1 MTDQQTRPLF
11 RPEAVEAHARG
22 RSFDDDEGLDLKE
35 GQTTWAFR
43 LLILGLVVTVLAALT
58 VKVEETARG
67 NVVVSG
73 GRTVVHLPITAA
85 PRVARGQPVR
95 LGDARGTV
103 DRIGEPV
110 APTDGGDPFV
120 PVVVKVTQGTAA
132 EGEAS
137 VRLSRRTLAS
147 LLLKG
152 RGNG

>member
-1 MTDQQTRPLF
+1 MTEQQTRPLF

-35 GQTTWAFR
+35 GQTTWTFR
-43 LLILGLVVTVLAALT
+43 LLVLGLLVTIVAALT

-67 NVVVSG
+67 TAVVSG
-73 GRTVVHLPITAA
+73 NRVTVHLPVSALGRVQRDQTVRLPEAEGVVADVDEPEA
-85 PRVARGQPVR
+85 PQDGQPY
-95 LGDARGTV
+95 L
-103 DRIGEPV
+103 
-110 APTDGGDPFV
+110 
-120 PVVVKVTQGTAA
+120 PVVVRVTKGTPAA
-132 EGEAS
+132 GDAS